1 MKITPTNVIKHELV
15 GLQAHIV
22 ASNDPN
28 HVCQRGLVVGESKG
42 MLYIRTSTGEKRI
55 PKRICTVDL
64 TLPDGATI
72 RVDGGLLYG
81 RPEDR
86 MKRRS
91 RRRW

>member
-1 MKITPTNVIKHELV
+1 MKITPLNVIKHELV

-42 MLYIRTSTGEKRI
+42 MLYLSTPKGEKKI
-55 PKRICTVDL
+55 PKKICTMDL
-64 TLPDGATI
+64 ALPDGNTV
-72 RVDGGLLYG
+72 RVDGSLLYG

-91 RRRW
+91 GRRW